1 MIYPTIGCALL
12 RHTDL
17 YTDVNVIVSRAY
29 PYPKPSFKNLTIIL
43 LTSNIEK
50 CSILCAFSHLGP
62 EDDMYIWIY
71 L

>member
-29 PYPKPSFKNLTIIL
+29 PYPKPSFKKSYNY
-43 LTSNIEK
+43 SFNIK
-50 CSILCAFSHLGP
+50 H
-62 EDDMYIWIY
+62 
-71 L
+71 